1 MSGIVLRLLV
11 VALSIHFLLTR
22 PPLLVAADTN
32 PVSRVTHTANS
43 LSHCSLDVTKQ
54 KYKSMRTGNHY
65 ALTS

>member
-43 LSHCSLDVTKQ
+43 LSNNSLHMTKQ
-54 KYKSMRTGNHY
+54 SSIRCQQEI
-65 ALTS
+65 L